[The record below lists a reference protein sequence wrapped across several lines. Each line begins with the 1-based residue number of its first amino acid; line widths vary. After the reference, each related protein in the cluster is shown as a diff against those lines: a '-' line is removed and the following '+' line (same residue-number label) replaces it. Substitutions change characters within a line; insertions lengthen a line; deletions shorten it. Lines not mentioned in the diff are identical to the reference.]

1 MQAQAPK
8 VGFVSLGCPKN
19 LVDSERIIT
28 KLKTDGYEIAADYT
42 HADLV
47 VVNTC
52 GFLNSAIE
60 ESLEAIGEAL
70 DENGKVLVTGCL
82 GKKSQMIL
90 DKYPNV
96 LSISGPQDYETL
108 VGDVHQHLP
117 IEHHAFTSLVPEQ
130 GIKLTPRHYAYLKI
144 SEGCNNSCTFCII
157 PDIRGKLT
165 SRRIDEVMNEA
176 KRLANADVKELLVIS
191 QDTSAYGLDI
201 KYEQANWQGHHYQS
215 RFIDLATALS
225 KLNIWVRMHYV
236 YPYPHVDKI
245 IDLMVE
251 GKITPYLDI
260 PFQHAVPRILKLM
273 KRPANTTNTL
283 QMIKSWRQRC
293 PDLTIRSTFIVGFPG
308 ETEED
313 FEALLEFLKEAQ
325 LDRVGCFTYSEVE
338 GAKANDLPNLV
349 SEEVKQQRLE
359 RFMQVQS
366 KISAER
372 LKRHIGRTQKVIIDE
387 IRHDQGYALA
397 RTQYDAPEVDGVV
410 FIENIT
416 KQKLYKGNFIDV
428 EITDANEHD
437 LFAQI
442 P

>member
-1 MQAQAPK
+1 M
-8 VGFVSLGCPKN
+8 
-19 LVDSERIIT
+19 
-28 KLKTDGYEIAADYT
+28 
-42 HADLV
+42 V

-90 DKYPNV
+90 DKHPNV

-176 KRLANADVKELLVIS
+176 KRLANAGVKELLVIS
-191 QDTSAYGLDI
+191 QDTSANGLDI

-215 RFIDLATALS
+215 HFIDLATALS

-236 YPYPHVDKI
+236 YPCPHVDKI

-251 GKITPYLDI
+251 GKITPYLDL

-283 QMIKSWRQRC
+283 QMIKSWCQRC
-293 PDLTIRSTFIVGFPG
+293 PDLIIRSTFIVGFPG
-308 ETEED
+308 ETEEG
-313 FEALLEFLKEAQ
+313 FEALLEFLKETQ

-349 SEEVKQQRLE
+349 SEEVKRQRLE

-366 KISAER
+366 KISTER

-428 EITDANEHD
+428 EITDTNEHN